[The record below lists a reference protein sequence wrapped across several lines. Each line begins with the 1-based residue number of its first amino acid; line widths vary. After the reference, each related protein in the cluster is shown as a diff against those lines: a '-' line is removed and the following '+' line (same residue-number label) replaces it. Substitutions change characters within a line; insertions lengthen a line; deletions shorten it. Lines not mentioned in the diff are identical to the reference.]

1 MDDNIASENVII
13 IYNFESKG
21 SPQLATGTGQGLFC
35 VGPST
40 ERAKAE
46 QSKGTGRKP
55 WGRVMAD
62 GPSDSLKGH
71 VQGDYFG
78 PRAIILARGQ
88 KMTKPTRYLLY
99 TIQQGRLYLY
109 VHLVRDIFV
118 YSVIV
123 YNRYKA

>member
-1 MDDNIASENVII
+1 MDDNIASENV

-71 VQGDYFG
+71 VQGMDRSGYG
-78 PRAIILARGQ
+78 QGARVWAGHGQSREWAGHMGRA
-88 KMTKPTRYLLY
+88 Y
-99 TIQQGRLYLY
+99 
-109 VHLVRDIFV
+109 
-118 YSVIV
+118 
-123 YNRYKA
+123 